1 MLLAPCSAKLSAQS
15 PPWSRKASPLATL
28 ASLRLSARAS
38 PAKTSG
44 GKVASCFS
52 TSANAW
58 ASGYS
63 GTCRIGLVRQL
74 SGVQRLFTRPSR
86 AFLDRQSGRF
96 RDVFYSDRSC
106 QKPVAPAHSAAS
118 RPSTLVSS
126 EEHTSDLQ

>member
-28 ASLRLSARAS
+28 ASF
-38 PAKTSG
+38 
-44 GKVASCFS
+44 FS

-118 RPSTLVSS
+118 RPHTLVGERSVTNSS
-126 EEHTSDLQ
+126 AGV